1 MIRDVLAEVEERN
14 RHRKAA
20 GLPLLS
26 GAKEARRIYEANR
39 DAKQRADFENFVRTS
54 SLRAAIEDELL
65 AKERAVRKDPTWKPT
80 GVLSG
85 GGWAFAVAVRNR
97 LREHYLG

>member
-1 MIRDVLAEVEERN
+1 MIRDVIAEVEERN

-26 GAKEARRIYEANR
+26 VAKEARKIYEAKR
-39 DAKQRADFENFVRTS
+39 QADFDRFVSTS
-54 SLRAAIEDELL
+54 PLRPAIEDELL
-65 AKERAVRKDPTWKPT
+65 AEERLIRNDPTWVPT

-97 LREHYLG
+97 LRQHYSG